1 MTLVTEPA
9 VAQLPDTVAMTQ
21 DLEQY
26 MQQTQESMLMTTT
39 EQGVVAAE
47 KSEVEEG
54 SPSVQQTE
62 TVPAAEAES
71 AQGTWPSITLCSSYT
86 FLQKQLLQVNWLF
99 MSSLLDF
106 QFLCKKNLRGSR
118 DLYEMLY

>member
-1 MTLVTEPA
+1 M
-9 VAQLPDTVAMTQ
+9 AQLPDTVAMTQ

-39 EQGVVAAE
+39 EQDVVAE

-62 TVPAAEAES
+62 TVPAAES
-71 AQGTWPSITLCSSYT
+71 AQGTQPSKLFVHLTY
-86 FLQKQLLQVNWLF
+86 FAKHLLQVNWLF
-99 MSSLLDF
+99 MTSLLDF
-106 QFLCKKNLRGSR
+106 QFLCKKFLRGSK

>member
-1 MTLVTEPA
+1 M
-9 VAQLPDTVAMTQ
+9 AQLPDTVAMTQ

-39 EQGVVAAE
+39 EQGVVAE
-47 KSEVEEG
+47 KSEEEEEG

-71 AQGTWPSITLCSSYT
+71 AHGMAFYNSMFILHILQNNCLRLTGCLC
-86 FLQKQLLQVNWLF
+86 QV
-99 MSSLLDF
+99 SLISNF
-106 QFLCKKNLRGSR
+106 YAKNFKRFRSFV
-118 DLYEMLY
+118 